1 MEQEDGIP
9 SFDIVKGD
17 PPITLDPHLSSNSM
31 EQEDGKASPDTVK
44 GDPPRA
50 PTTPATTT
58 TDNGTINQQ

>member
-17 PPITLDPHLSSNSM
+17 LPITLDPRLSSNSM
-31 EQEDGKASPDTVK
+31 KQEAGKASPDTVK

-50 PTTPATTT
+50 PTASPTSTTT
-58 TDNGTINQQ
+58 TKGTVNQ